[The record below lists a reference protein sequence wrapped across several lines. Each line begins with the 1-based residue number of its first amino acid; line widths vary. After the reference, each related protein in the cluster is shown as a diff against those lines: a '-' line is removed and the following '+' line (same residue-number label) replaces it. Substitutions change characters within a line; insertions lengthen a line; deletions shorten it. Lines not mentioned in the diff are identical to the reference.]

1 MRGIDEEQVAGR
13 GVLLRADLNVPLDGT
28 RITDDGR
35 VRASLPTIRK
45 LADRGARVIVAAHL
59 GRPQGDDFPV
69 RSKAGPSLEPVAEHL
84 SHLLGQPVAFA
95 ADVAG
100 ASATGVAGAL
110 RDGDVALLEN
120 VRFEPAETSKDDAER
135 AGLASRLA
143 ALAAAA
149 TGREDAEPLYVGD
162 GFGAVHRKHASV
174 YDLPLMLPHV
184 AGDLVLAEVEVL
196 RKLTADP
203 ARPYVLVLGGAK
215 PSDKLGVIGN
225 LLGQVD
231 RLIIGGGMSY
241 TFLKAQ
247 GHEVGKSL
255 LEEDMIPRVSELL
268 AEADRRGVE
277 VVLPVDLVAATH
289 YAPDAE
295 HAVVPVGDF
304 PADRE
309 SMDMGPQTR
318 ALFAEKLA
326 DAKTV
331 FWNGPVGVFEFPAF
345 AEGTRAAAE
354 AISKVAGLTVVGGG
368 DSAAAVRILGFP
380 EASFSHI
387 STGGGASLEYL
398 EGRPLPGLEALG
410 DGGPGAA
417 GTEPAGA
424 AG

>member
-1 MRGIDEEQVAGR
+1 MRSFSEEEAGGR

-35 VRASLPTIRK
+35 VRASLPTITK
-45 LADRGARVIVAAHL
+45 LAERGARVIVCAHL
-59 GRPQGDDFPV
+59 GRPKGHDFAE
-69 RSKAGPSLEPVAEHL
+69 RAMAGPSLEPVAGHL
-84 SHLLGQPVAFA
+84 GRLLGRPVGFA

-100 ASATGVAGAL
+100 PSATAVASGL
-110 RDGDVALLEN
+110 GDGDVALLEN
-120 VRFEPAETSKDDAER
+120 VRFEPAETSRDDGER

-149 TGREDAEPLYVGD
+149 MSPHADRAEPLYVGD
-162 GFGAVHRKHASV
+162 GFGAVHRRHASV
-174 YDLPLMLPHV
+174 YDLPLILPHA

-196 RKLTADP
+196 QRLTAGP

-241 TFLKAQ
+241 TFLAAQ

-255 LEEDMIPRVSELL
+255 LEAAQIPHVSRLL
-268 AEADRRGVE
+268 DEAARRGVE
-277 VVLPVDLVAATH
+277 IVLPADIVAATH
-289 YAPDAE
+289 YAPDAP
-295 HAVVPVGDF
+295 HDVVPATAI

-309 SMDMGPQTR
+309 GMDMGPATR
-318 ALFAEKLA
+318 ALFARKLA

-331 FWNGPVGVFEFPAF
+331 FWNGPMGVFEFPAF
-345 AEGTRAAAE
+345 AAGTLAVAT
-354 AISKVAGLTVVGGG
+354 AISEVGGLTVVGGG
-368 DSAAAVRILGFP
+368 DSAAAVRQLGLDEGAFG
-380 EASFSHI
+380 HI

-398 EGRPLPGLEALG
+398 EGATLPGLTALE
-410 DGGPGAA
+410 DGR
-417 GTEPAGA
+417 
-424 AG
+424 